1 MADITVTAA
10 DVGLADT
17 GVVTQT
23 VQVAVAVTQ
32 GQVGYLDTTESKY
45 RLADADLSSAAASAA
60 GIFLTP
66 AAIDG
71 YAVIAT
77 IGPVDVGATLTV
89 GETYVVSGTAGG
101 IAPIADL
108 ATGDYVTILGIATAA
123 GKLQLDISASG
134 AQVP

>member
-77 IGPVDVGATLTV
+77 SGPVDVGATLTV

>member
-71 YAVIAT
+71 YAVIAMS
-77 IGPVDVGATLTV
+77 GPVDVGATLTV

-108 ATGDYVTILGIATAA
+108 ATGDYVTLLGIATAA

>member
-71 YAVIAT
+71 YAVIAMS
-77 IGPVDVGATLTV
+77 GPVDVGATLTV
-89 GETYVVSGTAGG
+89 GETYVASGTAGG

-108 ATGDYVTILGIATAA
+108 ATGDYVTLLGIATAA